1 MNYLY
6 AKEENMLLTD
16 DLFDVIKLLEIQRQL
31 IPVAEME
38 LLDKLREKI

>member
-1 MNYLY
+1 
-6 AKEENMLLTD
+6 MLLTD